1 MSKFALLF
9 FGLFTIVDLAS
20 AKMTAK
26 VEVVPGIK
34 FEKKDLSLGTTKLR
48 VEIADSPEK
57 LGRGLMYRKTLGEN
71 EGMLFIFP
79 KEETQS
85 FWMKNTFVPLS
96 IGFFD
101 ANKKLVEF
109 FDMDPVKSE
118 MEMNPPTYQSKAS
131 AMYALEVPKG
141 WFQKHKIPLGTV
153 FQLK

>member
-1 MSKFALLF
+1 MAPL
-9 FGLFTIVDLAS
+9 VM
-20 AKMTAK
+20 AKVTAK
-26 VEVVPGIK
+26 VDVVPGIK
-34 FEKKDLSLGTTKLR
+34 FAKKELTLGAAKLH
-48 VEIADSPEK
+48 VEVADTPEK
-57 LGRGLMYRKTLGEN
+57 LGRGLMYRKALGEN

-79 KEETQS
+79 NDEIQS

-101 ANKKLVEF
+101 AGKKLVEF

-131 AMYALEVPKG
+131 ATYALEVPKG
-141 WFQKHKIPLGTV
+141 WFQKHKIPLGTT